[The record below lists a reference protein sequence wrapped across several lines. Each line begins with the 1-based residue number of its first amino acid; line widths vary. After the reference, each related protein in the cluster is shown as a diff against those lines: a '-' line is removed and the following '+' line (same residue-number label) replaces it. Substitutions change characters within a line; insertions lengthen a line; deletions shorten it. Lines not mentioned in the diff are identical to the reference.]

1 MAKQAV
7 ILAGGRGQRLRPYT
21 DAAPKPM
28 LMLGSKPILE
38 YTIAN
43 LKKNGFT
50 DIIICAGYKHEMIES
65 HFGDGRKFGV
75 SIAYSVEETPLNTA
89 GALLAVKDRLKEHFV
104 LAMADHITDVNLTAL
119 YDYHVKSKST
129 VTIAL
134 AEMSQISE
142 YGVVDVDDNSVVG
155 FKEKP
160 TFSNLVNTA
169 IYAIDRKIIDYIMER
184 DDMSTDVIPRLMESG
199 KLVNYYVTK
208 DFWKDIGTVKEYE
221 HFRDSFASIEVYHNL
236 FGGKL

>member
-1 MAKQAV
+1 MENQAV

-38 YTIAN
+38 YTVAN
-43 LKKNGFT
+43 LKRNGFT
-50 DIIICAGYKHEMIES
+50 DITICAGYKHEMIER
-65 HFGDGRKFGV
+65 HFGNGKRFGV
-75 SIAYSVEETPLNTA
+75 GIAYSIEETPLGTG
-89 GALLAVKDRLKEHFV
+89 GALLAVKDRLKDHFV
-104 LAMADHITDVNLTAL
+104 LAMADHITDASLRAL
-119 YDYHVKSKST
+119 YDYHVKSRSI

-134 AEMSQISE
+134 AEISHISE
-142 YGVVDVDDNSVVG
+142 YGIVDVDDNSVTG
-155 FKEKP
+155 FREKP

-169 IYAIDRKIIDYIMER
+169 IYAVDRKILGYIEEG
-184 DDMSTDVIPRLMESG
+184 DDMSTDVIPKLMESG
-199 KLVNYYVTK
+199 KPVNYYVTK
-208 DFWKDIGTVKEYE
+208 EFWKDIGTVKEYE

>member
-1 MAKQAV
+1 MEKQAV

-38 YTIAN
+38 YTVAN
-43 LKKNGFT
+43 LKRNGFT
-50 DIIICAGYKHEMIES
+50 DIMICAGYKHEMIKR
-65 HFGDGRKFGV
+65 HFGDGKRFGV
-75 SIAYSVEETPLNTA
+75 SITYSIEETPLGTG
-89 GALLAVKDRLKEHFV
+89 GALVAVKDRLKEHFV
-104 LAMADHITDVNLTAL
+104 LAMADHVTDANLAAL
-119 YDYHVKSKST
+119 YDYHVKSKSM

-134 AEMSQISE
+134 AEISHISE
-142 YGVVDVDDNSVVG
+142 YGVVDVDDDTVTG
-155 FKEKP
+155 FREKP

-169 IYAIDRKIIDYIMER
+169 IYAIDRKIMDHIRER
-184 DDMSTDVIPRLMESG
+184 DDMSTDVIPRIMESR

-236 FGGKL
+236 FGGKI

>member
-1 MAKQAV
+1 MEKQAIV
-7 ILAGGRGQRLRPYT
+7 LAGGRGQRLRPYT

-38 YTIAN
+38 YTVAN
-43 LKKNGFT
+43 LRRNGFT
-50 DIIICAGYKHEMIES
+50 DITICAGYKHELIEK
-65 HFGDGRKFGV
+65 HFGDGKRFGV
-75 SIAYSVEETPLNTA
+75 SISYSIEETPLNTA
-89 GALLAVKDRLKEHFV
+89 GALLAIKDRLEEHFV
-104 LAMADHITDVNLTAL
+104 LAMADQITDVNLRAIC
-119 YDYHVKSKST
+119 DYHLKSKST

-142 YGVVDVDDNSVVG
+142 YGVVDVDDNSVTG
-155 FKEKP
+155 FREKP

-169 IYAIDRKIIDYIMER
+169 IYAIDRRILGYIREG
-184 DDMSTDVIPRLMESG
+184 DDMSTDVIPRLMENR
-199 KLVNYYVTK
+199 KPVNYYVTR

>member
-1 MAKQAV
+1 MENQAV

-43 LKKNGFT
+43 LKRNGFT
-50 DIIICAGYKHEMIES
+50 DIIICAGYKHELIER
-65 HFGDGRKFGV
+65 HFGNGKRFGV
-75 SIAYSVEETPLNTA
+75 SITYSIEETPLDTA
-89 GALLAVKDRLKEHFV
+89 GALLAVKDKLKDHFV
-104 LAMADHITDVNLTAL
+104 LAMADHITDANLRAL
-119 YDYHVKSKST
+119 YDYHVKSKAI

-134 AEMSQISE
+134 AEISHISE
-142 YGVVDVDDNSVVG
+142 YGIVDVDDNSVVG
-155 FKEKP
+155 FREKP
-160 TFSNLVNTA
+160 TFSSLVNTA
-169 IYAIDRKIIDYIMER
+169 IHAIDKRIIRHINER
-184 DDMSTDVIPRLMESG
+184 ENMSTDVIPRLMENG
-199 KLVNYYVTK
+199 ELVNYYVTRE
-208 DFWKDIGTVKEYE
+208 FWKDIGTVKEYE